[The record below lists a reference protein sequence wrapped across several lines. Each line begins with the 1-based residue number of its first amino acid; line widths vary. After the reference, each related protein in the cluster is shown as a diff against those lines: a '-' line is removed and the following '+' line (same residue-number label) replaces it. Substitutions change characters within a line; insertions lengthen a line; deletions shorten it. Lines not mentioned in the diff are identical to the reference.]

1 MRETPALS
9 PGRPFTRSPSKV
21 KAPNTKKLKSS
32 ISLKDAPKRKQELLF
47 EKEMNSDTNSFESF
61 SDIERLYTSINSEFI
76 MKIDDLFQQTT
87 ANNIAFY
94 LFEVHDMVKEVI
106 ENDEDHKKATEKN
119 PKKALSKE
127 YKVKTKLSKELFPQ
141 IVEDSSSITSA
152 DKAKKET

>member
-21 KAPNTKKLKSS
+21 KASNTKKLKSS

-47 EKEMNSDTNSFESF
+47 EKEINSDTNSFDSF
-61 SDIERLYTSINSEFI
+61 SDSERLYTSINSEFI
-76 MKIDDLFQQTT
+76 MKIDDLFQQT
-87 ANNIAFY
+87 ANNIPSY
-94 LFEVHDMVKEVI
+94 LFEVHDMVKEAI
-106 ENDEDHKKATEKN
+106 DNDEDHKKATEKN